1 MIRLENLSKSF
12 PNGDLFSDVN
22 IYIKSGMRAGLVGP
36 NGSGKTTL
44 LRIILRE
51 EFPDSGNIQIGKNVT
66 IGYLAQE
73 IVPGSRRSILE
84 EVLSKFPEVRELEG
98 KMLSLSHDIAND
110 PENQALANQLGDTQN
125 RFEALEG
132 WSLEKKAKKILG
144 GLGFTD
150 RQFTDT
156 MDVFS
161 GGWRMRVA
169 LAAILLQEPDI
180 IFLDEPTNHLDLE
193 ATIWLEAFL
202 SDWKGGMVM
211 ISHDRAFLDRSVNHI
226 LEIDLKK
233 ITLYHGNY
241 SKYKDE
247 KSLRLE
253 QHRATYL
260 NQQKQIKD
268 TERFIERFRYKN
280 TKATQVQSRVK
291 MLDKMEKIE
300 PPSEHNHAMNMRF
313 PQPDRLPQNVVS
325 CRNVT
330 KNYGNVVKVFKDM
343 SLTVERGQKIGLVGH
358 NGAGKSTL
366 LKMLAGVEDVT
377 GGAVRIGAN
386 VDRAYYAQ
394 HQLEILDPGET
405 VFESIRKANQEWSE
419 TEIRTY
425 LGSFLFTGDEIE
437 KQVKVLSGG
446 EKARVSL
453 AQMLVNPVHLLLLDE
468 PTNHLDIVSR
478 NVVEKSLDQF
488 TGSIVCISHDRH
500 FLNNVTNLTCE
511 VGGGDIRMF
520 EGNYEYY
527 EWKKSKIQ
535 SEEIIEPKPKFSSK
549 NKLDYKERKRT
560 HNRLAWIQKRFNTIE
575 KEMER
580 ERSTIQDPTNVDDYE
595 ILQKAMEN
603 LTAFENEY
611 LELMEEQD
619 ALQMKDMP

>member
-1 MIRLENLSKSF
+1 
-12 PNGDLFSDVN
+12 
-22 IYIKSGMRAGLVGP
+22 
-36 NGSGKTTL
+36 
-44 LRIILRE
+44 
-51 EFPDSGNIQIGKNVT
+51 
-66 IGYLAQE
+66 
-73 IVPGSRRSILE
+73 
-84 EVLSKFPEVRELEG
+84 
-98 KMLSLSHDIAND
+98 
-110 PENQALANQLGDTQN
+110 
-125 RFEALEG
+125 
-132 WSLEKKAKKILG
+132 
-144 GLGFTD
+144 
-150 RQFTDT
+150 
-156 MDVFS
+156 
-161 GGWRMRVA
+161 
-169 LAAILLQEPDI
+169 
-180 IFLDEPTNHLDLE
+180 
-193 ATIWLEAFL
+193 
-202 SDWKGGMVM
+202 
-211 ISHDRAFLDRSVNHI
+211 
-226 LEIDLKK
+226 
-233 ITLYHGNY
+233 
-241 SKYKDE
+241 
-247 KSLRLE
+247 
-253 QHRATYL
+253 
-260 NQQKQIKD
+260 
-268 TERFIERFRYKN
+268 
-280 TKATQVQSRVK
+280 
-291 MLDKMEKIE
+291 
-300 PPSEHNHAMNMRF
+300 MNMRF

-330 KNYGNVVKVFKDM
+330 KNYGDVVKVFKDM

-437 KQVKVLSGG
+437 KHVKVLSGG

-453 AQMLVNPVHLLLLDE
+453 AQMLVNPAHLLLLDE

-549 NKLDYKERKRT
+549 NKLDYQERKRT

-580 ERSTIQDPTNVDDYE
+580 ERSTIQDPTHVDDYE

-619 ALQMKDMP
+619 ALQGKDMP

>member
-44 LRIILRE
+44 LRIILGE
-51 EFPDSGNIQIGKNVT
+51 ESPDSGNIQIGKNVT

-73 IVPGSRRSILE
+73 IVPGSLRSILE

-132 WSLEKKAKKILG
+132 WSLEEKAKKILG
-144 GLGFTD
+144 GLGFTE

-202 SDWKGGMVM
+202 SDWRGGMVM

-437 KQVKVLSGG
+437 KHVKVLSGG

-453 AQMLVNPVHLLLLDE
+453 AQMLVNPAHLLLLDE

-549 NKLDYKERKRT
+549 NKLDYQERKRT
-560 HNRLAWIQKRFNTIE
+560 HNRLAWIQKRFITIE

-619 ALQMKDMP
+619 ALQGKDMS

>member
-1 MIRLENLSKSF
+1 
-12 PNGDLFSDVN
+12 
-22 IYIKSGMRAGLVGP
+22 MRAGLVGP

-51 EFPDSGNIQIGKNVT
+51 ESPDSGNIQIGKNVT

-132 WSLEKKAKKILG
+132 WSLEEKAKKILG

-437 KQVKVLSGG
+437 KHVKVLSGG

-453 AQMLVNPVHLLLLDE
+453 AQMLVNPAHLLLLDE

-535 SEEIIEPKPKFSSK
+535 SEKIIEPKPKFSSK
-549 NKLDYKERKRT
+549 NKLDYQERKRT

-575 KEMER
+575 KEMEI
-580 ERSTIQDPTNVDDYE
+580 ERSTIQDPTHVDDYE

-619 ALQMKDMP
+619 ALQGKDMP

>member
-51 EFPDSGNIQIGKNVT
+51 ESPDSGNIQIGKNVT

-73 IVPGSRRSILE
+73 IVPGSRLSILE

-132 WSLEKKAKKILG
+132 WSLEEKAKKILG

-150 RQFTDT
+150 RQFTET

-202 SDWKGGMVM
+202 SDWRGGMVM

-247 KSLRLE
+247 KFLRLE

-260 NQQKQIKD
+260 N
-268 TERFIERFRYKN
+268 
-280 TKATQVQSRVK
+280 
-291 MLDKMEKIE
+291 
-300 PPSEHNHAMNMRF
+300 
-313 PQPDRLPQNVVS
+313 
-325 CRNVT
+325 
-330 KNYGNVVKVFKDM
+330 
-343 SLTVERGQKIGLVGH
+343 
-358 NGAGKSTL
+358 
-366 LKMLAGVEDVT
+366 
-377 GGAVRIGAN
+377 
-386 VDRAYYAQ
+386 
-394 HQLEILDPGET
+394 
-405 VFESIRKANQEWSE
+405 
-419 TEIRTY
+419 
-425 LGSFLFTGDEIE
+425 
-437 KQVKVLSGG
+437 
-446 EKARVSL
+446 
-453 AQMLVNPVHLLLLDE
+453 
-468 PTNHLDIVSR
+468 
-478 NVVEKSLDQF
+478 
-488 TGSIVCISHDRH
+488 
-500 FLNNVTNLTCE
+500 
-511 VGGGDIRMF
+511 
-520 EGNYEYY
+520 
-527 EWKKSKIQ
+527 
-535 SEEIIEPKPKFSSK
+535 
-549 NKLDYKERKRT
+549 
-560 HNRLAWIQKRFNTIE
+560 
-575 KEMER
+575 
-580 ERSTIQDPTNVDDYE
+580 
-595 ILQKAMEN
+595 
-603 LTAFENEY
+603 
-611 LELMEEQD
+611 
-619 ALQMKDMP
+619 